1 MGQVSTTILTSDG
14 QIKATSG
21 TLVWLTISAVA
32 TGGAV
37 QINNSTDDSG
47 TDVMGFVVPANSM
60 THIYIWGCQIR
71 VACIVRQV
79 SIVIFQHQIQL
90 YRLDMCNA

>member
-14 QIKATSG
+14 QIKATGG
-21 TLVWLTISAVA
+21 TLVWLTISAGS

-47 TDVMGFVVPANSM
+47 TDVMSFDVPADSM
-60 THIYIWGCQIR
+60 THVYLGMPDQGGLYCGTGIYCDIPGSNI
-71 VACIVRQV
+71 IV
-79 SIVIFQHQIQL
+79 SAG
-90 YRLDMCNA
+90 YK